1 MSKQF
6 QRTVFQKQCEITLVS
21 SFKTGFLN
29 NEIVY
34 ENTIEDKASDK
45 HCLKSIESLLKKCPN
60 IQSISLDIEY
70 RFLKSIFLLI
80 TKYCDYLREFN
91 FFPRDPN
98 ELDLNQEFHRKFISK
113 LDYLTFGEYRG
124 RKFDYNLFP
133 NLYSIGKK
141 FDPETI
147 SPERALRLNLKNLKE
162 LKIQICEENQHLFP
176 EVFQKFHKIRHLVLI
191 ENIHNSNATINTF
204 FNAFHKTPVF
214 QNLFQLKF
222 FTLNAE
228 IGKQF
233 LDSLKQLRKKL
244 PKLKSI
250 KIGYFFVENLRRQ
263 LSPLKEFTELK
274 RLELT
279 ISSKGEEDHEQFSF
293 EAFGELKYITHLKV
307 RFPLNEKP
315 LNGKILTDIDIY
327 LPQLQYLSIYP
338 QIITDKEGVTQIAE
352 SLSRLSSLHTIHL
365 WLKYRILYALKFR
378 TKIIEKCR
386 KIRNISV

>member
-1 MSKQF
+1 MSLVKNFQNLNLKSVSKNSDSFDDRFCNDLCEVLLQYLPLKYKLRLECVSKQF

-147 SPERALRLNLKNLKE
+147 SPERALR
-162 LKIQICEENQHLFP
+162 
-176 EVFQKFHKIRHLVLI
+176 
-191 ENIHNSNATINTF
+191 
-204 FNAFHKTPVF
+204 
-214 QNLFQLKF
+214 
-222 FTLNAE
+222 
-228 IGKQF
+228 
-233 LDSLKQLRKKL
+233 
-244 PKLKSI
+244 
-250 KIGYFFVENLRRQ
+250 
-263 LSPLKEFTELK
+263 
-274 RLELT
+274 
-279 ISSKGEEDHEQFSF
+279 
-293 EAFGELKYITHLKV
+293 
-307 RFPLNEKP
+307 
-315 LNGKILTDIDIY
+315 
-327 LPQLQYLSIYP
+327 
-338 QIITDKEGVTQIAE
+338 AE
-352 SLSRLSSLHTIHL
+352 SEE
-365 WLKYRILYALKFR
+365 FER
-378 TKIIEKCR
+378 TE
-386 KIRNISV
+386 NPNL